1 MVKFYDDTQVIF
13 SENVG
18 DYVLEYLKYKNTLLI
33 NTTISSNG
41 KGHYLSDFLSE
52 FNDTDDIHEDLLS
65 ILGDVLD
72 MNLLNEVI
80 SAESLSAYVEK
91 ENTYFIDEDDLVSGK
106 QKASENPEMFIPTSI
121 FKEIILK
128 WLEFL
133 ENQRS

>member
-1 MVKFYDDTQVIF
+1 MAKFNDDTQVLF

-65 ILGDVLD
+65 ILDDVLD

-106 QKASENPEMFIPTSI
+106 QKAYENPDMFIPTSI
-121 FKEIILK
+121 SSQFT
-128 WLEFL
+128 
-133 ENQRS
+133 

>member
-1 MVKFYDDTQVIF
+1 MAKFNDDTQVLF

-18 DYVLEYLKYKNTLLI
+18 DYTLEYLKYKNTFLI
-33 NTTISSNG
+33 NTTKSSNG

-65 ILGDVLD
+65 ILDDVLD

-80 SAESLSAYVEK
+80 NVESLSAYVEK
-91 ENTYFIDEDDLVSGK
+91 DNTYFIDEDDLVSGK

-121 FKEIILK
+121 FKEITLK
-128 WLEFL
+128 WFEFL
-133 ENQRS
+133 ENQGI

>member
-1 MVKFYDDTQVIF
+1 MAKFNDDTQVLF

-65 ILGDVLD
+65 ILDDVLD

-133 ENQRS
+133 ESQGS